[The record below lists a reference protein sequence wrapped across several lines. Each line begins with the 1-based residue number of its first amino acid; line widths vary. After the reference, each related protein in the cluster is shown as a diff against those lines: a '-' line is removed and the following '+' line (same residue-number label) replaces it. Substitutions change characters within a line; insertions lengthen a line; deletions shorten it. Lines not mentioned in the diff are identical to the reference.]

1 MLQKEPAL
9 GYVLLAAVAGAL
21 GYIVKQQNAKQTIL
35 WAEVTVRAASAG
47 FVGLLVYWL
56 CGIFKFDS
64 NTTGIVVGVFG
75 WIGATATMEVLRKI
89 VFNRIGEK

>member
-1 MLQKEPAL
+1 MQLKEPAI

-21 GYIVKQQNAKQTIL
+21 GYIVRQQNAKEAIVWT
-35 WAEVTVRAASAG
+35 EVLVRGASAG

-56 CGIFKFDS
+56 CAYMKLDS
-64 NTTGIVVGVFG
+64 NITGITVGVFG